1 MFENLSNRLEKA
13 FKTLKG
19 QGKITDIN
27 VAQTTKEIRRA
38 LIEADVNYKVAK
50 SVTDNIKEKAIGQ
63 GVITSIT
70 PGQLLTKIVND
81 ELALLMGGD
90 AVDVNLS
97 GNPSIVL
104 LSLIHI

>member
-50 SVTDNIKEKAIGQ
+50 SVSNCKTAVSQLN
-63 GVITSIT
+63 SI
-70 PGQLLTKIVND
+70 
-81 ELALLMGGD
+81 
-90 AVDVNLS
+90 
-97 GNPSIVL
+97 
-104 LSLIHI
+104 